1 MFGLFE
7 QLKKIVVYDADIEF
21 YAKVFPHSVGRKDL
35 MRLRKMQRSDLSKI
49 VAIEKAAYQ
58 FPWGEEIFRDCFKAN
73 YHCWVCELSG
83 DLLGYAIMSIAVGE
97 AHLLNLCVSPQE
109 QNQGIGRKLL
119 EHVISVAKSHA
130 DTMFLEVRPTN
141 TAAIFLY
148 ESVGFN
154 EIGVRKGYYP
164 AKNGREDAIMFA
176 LELPIALL

>member
-1 MFGLFE
+1 
-7 QLKKIVVYDADIEF
+7 
-21 YAKVFPHSVGRKDL
+21 
-35 MRLRKMQRSDLSKI
+35 
-49 VAIEKAAYQ
+49 
-58 FPWGEEIFRDCFKAN
+58 
-73 YHCWVCELSG
+73 
-83 DLLGYAIMSIAVGE
+83 MSIAVGE

-176 LELPIALL
+176 LEND